1 MKYRYTP
8 SLQASEPASTRRVP
22 LVKVTLFHQ
31 DKKVNVLA
39 MIDSGADIC
48 VFNLGYAQALGI
60 DLSQCDPV
68 VVSGVEGTAQD
79 CYRTTIDLE
88 PEGLP
93 RIKLQALF
101 IDSPGVDGLL
111 GQEGFFDQHI
121 ISFHRKDDSFEV
133 TPIEE
138 TTTD

>member
-8 SLQASEPASTRRVP
+8 SLQASDPAPTRRVP
-22 LVKVTLFHQ
+22 LLKVTLFHQ
-31 DKKVNVLA
+31 EKKVNVLA
-39 MIDSGADIC
+39 MIDSGADIS

-68 VVSGVEGTAQD
+68 VVSGVEGTPQD

-93 RIKLQALF
+93 RITLQALF
-101 IDSPGVDGLL
+101 IDSMGVDGLL
-111 GQEGFFDQHI
+111 GQEGFFDQHVI
-121 ISFHRKDDSFEV
+121 RFDRQNDSFEI
-133 TPIEE
+133 TPVQA
-138 TTTD
+138 TKTA

>member
-8 SLQASEPASTRRVP
+8 SLQASDPASRRRVP

-31 DKKVNVLA
+31 EKKVSVLA
-39 MIDSGADIC
+39 MIDSGADIS

-68 VVSGVEGTAQD
+68 VVSGVEGSAQD

-93 RIKLQALF
+93 RITLQALF
-101 IDSPGVDGLL
+101 IDSTGVDGLL
-111 GQEGFFDQHI
+111 GQEGFFDQHV
-121 ISFHRKDDSFEV
+121 ISFDRQADSFEV
-133 TPIEE
+133 APVEE
-138 TTTD
+138 ITTH